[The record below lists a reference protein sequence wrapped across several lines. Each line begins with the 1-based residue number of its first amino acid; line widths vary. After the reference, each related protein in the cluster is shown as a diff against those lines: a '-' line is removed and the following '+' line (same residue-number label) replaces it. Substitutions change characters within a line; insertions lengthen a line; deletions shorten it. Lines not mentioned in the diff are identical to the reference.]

1 MPTIPNYPQNLM
13 DEHMNWHMNPG
24 NPAAGGRAI
33 NPWPPGATE
42 AAPGSGEEFIT
53 WHRGYI
59 TKFHAWYDTQAFADP
74 AAVTPWHS
82 VPSDLKMSS
91 TGWPGAGNRFAN
103 AENRLTTDL
112 GSFATAD
119 DLGRF
124 IEWNIHG
131 WLHGAASAVHG
142 EPQLGT
148 FMSPESTYFW
158 QLHGL
163 VDYWWSQW
171 QSRPLPKFRFK
182 ELIDSKVT
190 IKREFE
196 KLPIQEKG
204 LRKELKERKEF
215 KEFKEKDIKEF
226 KEKDKD
232 LVEGGFGQIGDP
244 FQAELGGQAFIQP
257 SERPDLGGMVSLNP
271 QPLPPR
277 IGEEVSLNPQPIPP
291 GIDPMELVSH
301 LAQRLD
307 LVERAFAAR
316 GGVQPGAEQIGADQM
331 VHPEPKKPEKPM
343 PKGRGEKQPGG

>member
-1 MPTIPNYPQNLM
+1 MPAIPNYPQNLM
-13 DEHMNWHMNPG
+13 DTHMNWHMNPG

-33 NPWPPGATE
+33 DPWPPGATE
-42 AAPGSGEEFIT
+42 ATPGSGQEFLSF
-53 WHRGYI
+53 HRGYI
-59 TKFHAWYDTQAFADP
+59 AQFHAWYDTQAFADP

-82 VPSDLKMSS
+82 IPSELKMSS
-91 TGWPGAGNRFAN
+91 TGWPGAGSRYAT
-103 AENRLTTDL
+103 AENRLTSDL

-124 IEWNIHG
+124 IEWQIHG
-131 WLHGAASAVHG
+131 WLHGAASAVYG

-171 QSRPLPKFRFK
+171 EARPLPKFHIK
-182 ELIDSKVT
+182 ELIDTKVT

-196 KLPIQEKG
+196 KVPIQEKA
-204 LRKELKERKEF
+204 LRKEVKERKEF
-215 KEFKEKDIKEF
+215 KEVKEF

-232 LVEGGFGQIGDP
+232 IFEGGIGQIGDP
-244 FQAELGGQAFIQP
+244 FQTQVAAGQAFIRP
-257 SERPDLGGMVSLNP
+257 FERPDLGDMVSLNP
-271 QPLPPR
+271 QPIPPG
-277 IGEEVSLNPQPIPP
+277 IGEDVSLNPQPIPP
-291 GIDPMELVSH
+291 GIDPLALIGH

-307 LVERAFAAR
+307 MVERAFAAPA
-316 GGVQPGAEQIGADQM
+316 GKEGGAEQM

-343 PKGRGEKQPGG
+343 PKGGGGG